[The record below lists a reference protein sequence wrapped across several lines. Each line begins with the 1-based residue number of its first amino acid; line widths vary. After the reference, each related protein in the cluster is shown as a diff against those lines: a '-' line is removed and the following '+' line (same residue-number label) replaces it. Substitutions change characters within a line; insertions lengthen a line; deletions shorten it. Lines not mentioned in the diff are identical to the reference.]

1 MFVKGLFADIN
12 DLLRSKWVWEM
23 TFTDWGGNKVYLLLW
38 NKEILNLVGK
48 CSESNIKTLEV
59 LSGVFDGELMII
71 NCFC

>member
-1 MFVKGLFADIN
+1 
-12 DLLRSKWVWEM
+12 M